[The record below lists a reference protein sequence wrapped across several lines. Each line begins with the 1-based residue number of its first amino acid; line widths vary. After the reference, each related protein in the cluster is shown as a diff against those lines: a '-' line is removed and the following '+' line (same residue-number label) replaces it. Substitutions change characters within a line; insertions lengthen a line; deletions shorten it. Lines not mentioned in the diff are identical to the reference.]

1 MAKKIDIVQ
10 AFVWAGNILDTQ
22 NLTVPEQAVL
32 FNLLKLINR
41 NFWSPIKISAFKL
54 SRTMGSD
61 TRTVQ
66 KALQKLKEKQIIFME
81 GENIYIATIPEQQF
95 KSLIGKP
102 VNKQTDSANDNS
114 SGNTAPNS
122 ATSPR
127 IDATN
132 PEGNKTLADF

>member
-66 KALQKLKEKQIIFME
+66 KALQKLKDITE
-81 GENIYIATIPEQQF
+81 
-95 KSLIGKP
+95 L
-102 VNKQTDSANDNS
+102 
-114 SGNTAPNS
+114 
-122 ATSPR
+122 
-127 IDATN
+127 
-132 PEGNKTLADF
+132 KTLPMLKIQTLTTTLTMLFVQDF